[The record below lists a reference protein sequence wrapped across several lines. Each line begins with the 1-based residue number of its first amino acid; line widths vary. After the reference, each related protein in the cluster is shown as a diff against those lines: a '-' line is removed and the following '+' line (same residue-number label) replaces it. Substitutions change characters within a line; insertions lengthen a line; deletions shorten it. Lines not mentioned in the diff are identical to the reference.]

1 MSHTTQDLIH
11 GFRVRVKSLSLCA
24 LRSQVTFWGRTG
36 DQRCQCALPRMMRQP
51 THTCAQV
58 KIKDRRSAAR
68 GGLCAKG
75 QRERKSKG
83 REREWVCARAPRHEA
98 GVECDSFD
106 HRPLAIKPPG
116 PQWLYCFLEE
126 TCACRSKKADWGLG
140 WSTQRT
146 RGRVCGARSNQL
158 YLPQYRLKCVE
169 VEIESAQAER
179 GCCWHK

>member
-1 MSHTTQDLIH
+1 VSHTTQDLIH

-58 KIKDRRSAAR
+58 KTKDRRSAAR

-126 TCACRSKKADWGLG
+126 TCACRSKKQTGDWAGVLK
-140 WSTQRT
+140 
-146 RGRVCGARSNQL
+146 GRVGASVARDRTNCTYHST
-158 YLPQYRLKCVE
+158 
-169 VEIESAQAER
+169 
-179 GCCWHK
+179 G